1 MENSLLVWLV
11 GLLVALVGAP
21 LLPGIINKVKAFF
34 AGRRGP
40 SVFQL
45 YYDIFRLCHKASVYS
60 KTTTWVFRLASVV
73 VCATTICAMLLLPF
87 AGCASPL
94 FFTGDLILFLYLMGT
109 GRFFTVLAA
118 LDTGSS
124 FEGMGASRE
133 CQFAVLAEGALLAAF
148 GALILLTKHLSL
160 YGILNQMDMRFW
172 SLDGTA
178 LLLVAAGFFVVILTE
193 CCRVP
198 IDDPDTHLEL
208 TMIHEAMILDNS
220 GVDLALIHYAASLK
234 MWCLLLMEILLVCPR
249 IPGSPWFALVGEVL
263 CVLVGA
269 VFVGVVESVIA
280 RFRFV
285 KVPQIISAAMGASL
299 LAIVLLSLFQK

>member
-1 MENSLLVWLV
+1 MDNSLLVWICGV
-11 GLLVALVGAP
+11 LLALLGAP
-21 LLPGIINKVKAFF
+21 LLPGIINKVKAYF

-45 YYDIFRLCHKASVYS
+45 YYDIFRLFHKASVYS
-60 KTTTWVFRLASVV
+60 ATTTWIFRISSVI
-73 VCATTICAMLLLPF
+73 VCATTLCAMLLLPF
-87 AGCASPL
+87 AGCDSPL
-94 FFTGDLILFLYLMGT
+94 AFTGDLILFLYLMGT

-133 CQFAVLAEGALLAAF
+133 CQFAVLAEGAILAAF

-160 YGILNQMDMRFW
+160 FGILNQMDFSFW
-172 SLDGTA
+172 SVDGTA
-178 LLLVAAGFFVVILTE
+178 LILVAAGFFVVILTE

-220 GVDLALIHYAASLK
+220 GADLALIHYAASLK
-234 MWCLLLMEILLVCPR
+234 MWCLLLVEILLVFPR
-249 IPGSPWFALVGEVL
+249 FQCSPWIALGCEVFF
-263 CVLVGA
+263 VLLGA
-269 VFVGVVESVIA
+269 VVVGVVESVIA
-280 RFRFV
+280 RFRFC
-285 KVPQIISAAMGASL
+285 KVPQLISAAMGASL
-299 LAIVLLSLFQK
+299 LAIVLLTLFQK